1 MDLILDLNPTAWFV
15 DLLFEGMVLTF
26 NLNRTTWLV
35 DLLCKGTDLTF
46 NSNQTAWLD
55 DLFWERMDLTFNRNE
70 IAWLVALLWEGMDPT
85 FNLNQTAWLV
95 DLLCEIDQ
103 VVQLL
108 THFVIL
114 TRWSYCWPTL
124 WYWPGGRLS
133 HCADWCSAADDPWR
147 TPWPTRQSR
156 DMRPGMFLPSP
167 DSSQWAVNTAD
178 WWTRA
183 SPDLCSIEQC

>member
-114 TRWSYCWPTL
+114 TKWSYCWPTL
-124 WYWPGGRLS
+124 WYWPGGPTVDLLCDIDQVVGFPTARIDAQQQTIHGGHHGRRAGLATCVQERSGLLQTRLNE
-133 HCADWCSAADDPWR
+133 
-147 TPWPTRQSR
+147 
-156 DMRPGMFLPSP
+156 L
-167 DSSQWAVNTAD
+167 
-178 WWTRA
+178 
-183 SPDLCSIEQC
+183 